1 MKTKLLLLV
10 LTIFFLTNS
19 YSQQEQCGT
28 MKNLEEQ
35 LKKDPSLKEKMLQ
48 IEQKNQDW
56 IQKKRI
62 GLKRN
67 SPSNKSFNPTS
78 KVSLSTA
85 TNSLCGYNNVY
96 YKTIAAPI
104 ILNEIVIPFP
114 NCTYGGEYVRVNNLI
129 AGRTYRISTVGLNN
143 FDTQITIY
151 PAGGGNAVAFNDDWF
166 GEQSEIYFTPIF
178 TGNYDILINE
188 YDCKSNSLCASLQV
202 ELWSIP
208 RPIITIPVV
217 VHVIHNGEAIGAGTN
232 IADAQIQSQIDVLN
246 EDFRRLNAD
255 ILSVPAAFRG
265 TSADPL
271 IQFCLA
277 QQNPDGIRTTGIDRR
292 LAPNQSDYEFLGIPP
307 DFQCVNI
314 PVLEGIIK
322 PATIWDRDKYLNFWV
337 VDLRQ
342 LPPTKINGEPNT
354 ESGNNLGCNYQSST
368 LGYAQFPGL
377 AANTDG
383 VVIRYNVFGRVG
395 NLDSTYKLGRTST
408 HEVGHW
414 LNLKHIWGDEDA
426 CAADDLVD
434 DTPLQSKASYGCNT
448 FPFTDTCSQSYP
460 GIMFRN
466 FMDYSDDNCLAL
478 FTYGQVARIESTLI
492 NQRAGLMTSKGCVPG
507 TLSSAQFDSKE
518 DLSLYPNPTTSKVFF
533 DNSTFNFE
541 NVTVVNSL
549 GQEVSKIKFEISSD
563 NQEIDMSKLSSGIYI
578 LKFSNQ
584 EGIKKIKIIRQ

>member
-255 ILSVPAAFRG
+255 ILSVPAVFRG
-265 TSADPL
+265 ASADPL

-277 QQNPDGIRTTGIDRR
+277 QQDSNGIITTGIDRTVGPTTSQYTA
-292 LAPNQSDYEFLGIPP
+292 LGVPSDL
-307 DFQCVNI
+307 QCINNFT
-314 PVLEGIIK
+314 LETIIK
-322 PATIWDRDKYLNFWV
+322 PSTIWDRDKYLNFWV

-342 LPPTKINGEPNT
+342 LPPTINGETTN
-354 ESGNNLGCNYQSST
+354 ELGCNHQSNT

-434 DTPLQSKASYGCNT
+434 DTPLQSKASYGCND

-460 GIMFRN
+460 GIMFKN

-533 DNSTFNFE
+533 DNSTYIFE
-541 NVTVVNSL
+541 DVSIVNSL
-549 GQEVSKIKFEISSD
+549 GQEVSKNKFTAFLN
-563 NQEIDMSKLSSGIYI
+563 NQEIDLTGLSTGVYI
-578 LKFSNQ
+578 LKFSND
-584 EGIKKIKIIRQ
+584 EMSKTTKIVKQ

>member
-67 SPSNKSFNPTS
+67 SPSNKSSNPIS

-104 ILNEIVIPFP
+104 ILNEVVSPFP

-151 PAGGGNAVAFNDDWF
+151 QAGGGNAVAFNDDWF

-255 ILSVPAAFRG
+255 ILSVPAVFRG
-265 TSADPL
+265 ASADPL

-277 QQNPDGIRTTGIDRR
+277 QQDSNGIITTGIDRTVGPTTSQYTA
-292 LAPNQSDYEFLGIPP
+292 LGVPSDL
-307 DFQCVNI
+307 QCINKFT
-314 PVLEGIIK
+314 LETIIK
-322 PATIWDRDKYLNFWV
+322 PSTIWDRDKYLNFWV

-342 LPPTKINGEPNT
+342 LPPTINGETTN
-354 ESGNNLGCNYQSST
+354 ELGCNHQSKT

-434 DTPLQSKASYGCNT
+434 DTPLQSKASYGCND

-460 GIMFRN
+460 GVMFKN

-492 NQRAGLMTSKGCVPG
+492 NQRAGLMTSKGCVLG

-533 DNSTFNFE
+533 DNSNYNFE
-541 NVTVVNSL
+541 NVSVVNSL
-549 GQEVSKIKFEISSD
+549 GQEMSKIKFTAFLN
-563 NQEIDMSKLSSGIYI
+563 NQEIDLNGLSTGVYI
-578 LKFSNQ
+578 LKFSNN
-584 EGIKKIKIIRQ
+584 ETSKTIKVIKE